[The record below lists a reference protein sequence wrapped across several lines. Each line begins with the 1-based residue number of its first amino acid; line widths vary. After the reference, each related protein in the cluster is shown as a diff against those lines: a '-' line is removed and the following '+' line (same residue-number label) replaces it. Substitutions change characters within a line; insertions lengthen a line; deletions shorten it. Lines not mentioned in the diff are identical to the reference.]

1 MHRFYKAEKL
11 KNCHSAIGKLT
22 ILMPLISVILS
33 AVLTNRFFTIDSYNW
48 WYMMLF
54 PGFVSLICGLAGQR
68 DKKMGN
74 RPILTLPEEPKHV
87 WDGKVLYVIREAAV
101 ALIIIFAASVVIAAI
116 LQKGMQ
122 MSFAV
127 YPSLG
132 SQVAAT
138 ALLLV
143 SFVWQVPFCLMLQQI
158 MGIFPM
164 LLLNM
169 GTYFVIAAT
178 ASLKSYF
185 FLIPQ
190 AIASRLMCSVIGV
203 LPNGLPAR
211 PGEMTFSQELL
222 DTSAILPGI
231 AASVIWLAVFWFAG
245 RKLYERAVRG

>member
-11 KNCHSAIGKLT
+11 KNRHSAIGRLT

-33 AVLTNRFFTIDSYNW
+33 AVLTSRFFTIDSYNW

-54 PGFVSLICGLAGQR
+54 PGLVSLICGLAGQR

-74 RPILTLPEEPKHV
+74 RSILTLPEDPKHV

-101 ALIIIFAASVVIAAI
+101 ALIVIFAASVVIAAI
-116 LQKGMQ
+116 LQRGMQ

-143 SFVWQVPFCLMLQQI
+143 TLFWKVHFCLM
-158 MGIFPM
+158 F
-164 LLLNM
+164 
-169 GTYFVIAAT
+169 
-178 ASLKSYF
+178 
-185 FLIPQ
+185 
-190 AIASRLMCSVIGV
+190 SRLWGSSRCC
-203 LPNGLPAR
+203 
-211 PGEMTFSQELL
+211 F
-222 DTSAILPGI
+222 
-231 AASVIWLAVFWFAG
+231 
-245 RKLYERAVRG
+245 